1 MYENGR
7 DLTSIK
13 LLDEAGGFSLS
24 FSSLISTRGFSLS
37 LKRERKRMYS
47 SNGDIFSKYT
57 VAISVSL
64 QFKRTV
70 SARR

>member
-13 LLDEAGGFSLS
+13 LLDEAGGFSLLFFAYLDS
-24 FSSLISTRGFSLS
+24 RFLS
-37 LKRERKRMYS
+37 RERKRMYS

>member
-13 LLDEAGGFSLS
+13 LLDEAGGFSLLFFAYLDS
-24 FSSLISTRGFSLS
+24 RFLFLS
-37 LKRERKRMYS
+37 RERKRMYS